1 VPWRYVVILQTSQR
15 NFLTTPS
22 KYAAQLYIDFCEE
35 SCYALSTDMKKN
47 SRTSTGFFIRP
58 IELLIIITASIFGSG
73 ALVDL
78 ILSLFPSLSV
88 QTFALVD
95 AVLLTVILFPLIYYL
110 AYEPLKS
117 YIEELKRTEETL
129 QGSEAKYRSLVETT
143 DDSIYLVNRKCEYLF
158 MNAKHQS
165 RLSILF
171 DKEYV
176 GRAYSDFHSPEE
188 TNVFSEKV
196 NEVFETGEPL
206 QHEHRSQRDGHY
218 FLRTLSPVEGPNGE
232 LVAVSIVSKDITKL
246 KKESEAELRY
256 RAIFEQSPY
265 GILIIDTTGNII
277 EFNETA
283 RRELGYSREEFTKL
297 RISDIDAIR
306 SPEEIQARINEVLY
320 KGSAEFEVM
329 HKTKDGKIRDVHVIT
344 RVVDSLG
351 HKVLQSIW
359 HDITERK
366 RAEEA
371 LNNYRNQLEKKV
383 KERQSE

>member
-1 VPWRYVVILQTSQR
+1 
-15 NFLTTPS
+15 
-22 KYAAQLYIDFCEE
+22 
-35 SCYALSTDMKKN
+35 MKKN
-47 SRTSTGFFIRP
+47 GRKSTGFFIRP
-58 IELLIIITASIFGSG
+58 IELLIIVTASIFGSG

-95 AVLLTVILFPLIYYL
+95 AVLLTVILFPVIYYL

-117 YIEELKRTEETL
+117 YIEELKLTEETL
-129 QGSEAKYRSLVETT
+129 EESEAKYRSLVETT
-143 DDSIYLVNRKCEYLF
+143 DDSIYLINRKCEYLF
-158 MNAKHQS
+158 MNTKHQS
-165 RLSILF
+165 RLDILF

-176 GRAYSDFHSPEE
+176 GRNYGDFHSPEE
-188 TNVFSEKV
+188 TKVFSEKV
-196 NEVFETGEPL
+196 NKVFETGEPL
-206 QHEHRSQRDGHY
+206 HHEHRSQRDGHY
-218 FLRTLSPVEGPNGE
+218 FLRTLSPIKGPNNE
-232 LVAVSIVSKDITKL
+232 VVAVSIVSKDITEL

-265 GILIIDTTGNII
+265 GILIINNMGNII

-283 RRELGYSREEFTKL
+283 CSELGYSREEFAKL
-297 RISDIDAIR
+297 RISDIDATR

-344 RVVDSLG
+344 RVVDLLG
-351 HKVLQSIW
+351 DKVFQSIW
-359 HDITERK
+359 QDITERK

-371 LNNYRNQLEKKV
+371 LNNYRKQLEKKV
-383 KERQSE
+383 KERQPE